1 MKSISVRGVRYMVES
16 EDDMISIAHELAR
29 EGYSVS
35 EISQFLGISERK
47 AKKYMEDCW

>member
-1 MKSISVRGVRYMVES
+1 MKTVRVQNVTYTIEC
-16 EDDMISIAHELAR
+16 EDDLITIAHELAR

-35 EISQFLGISERK
+35 EISQFLEISERK